1 MVYELQILT
10 EDRDL
15 TATFN
20 DGALSDSLQAMSR
33 LDIFLNIAIQDV
45 LATPSI
51 IKSIIEFP

>member
-10 EDRDL
+10 EDRYL

-20 DGALSDSLQAMSR
+20 DGALSDLFQAMSK
-33 LDIFLNIAIQDV
+33 LDIFFNIAIQDV
-45 LATPSI
+45 LATPPI

>member
-1 MVYELQILT
+1 M
-10 EDRDL
+10 

-45 LATPSI
+45 LATPPI

>member
-45 LATPSI
+45 LATPPI

>member
-15 TATFN
+15 TVTFN
-20 DGALSDSLQAMSR
+20 DGALSDSYQAMSN
-33 LDIFLNIAIQDV
+33 LDMFFNIAIQEA
-45 LATPSI
+45 LATPPI

>member
-20 DGALSDSLQAMSR
+20 DGALSDSYQTMSN
-33 LDIFLNIAIQDV
+33 LDMFFNIAIQEA
-45 LATPSI
+45 LATPPI
-51 IKSIIEFP
+51 VKSIIEFP

>member
-10 EDRDL
+10 EDRVL

-20 DGALSDSLQAMSR
+20 DGALSDSLQAMSN
-33 LDIFLNIAIQDV
+33 LDMFFNIAIQEA
-45 LATPSI
+45 LATPPI

>member
-20 DGALSDSLQAMSR
+20 DGALSDSYQAMSN
-33 LDIFLNIAIQDV
+33 LEMFFNIAIQEA
-45 LATPSI
+45 LATPPI